1 MPKVSPGGEAT
12 SLPAL
17 AHAQAPFLDFCPC
30 LCENGHVRVIDFH
43 THIYPPE
50 IIAQREAYLRRD
62 DWFRRLYADPR
73 ARMVTAEDLVAS
85 MDRGG
90 VDVAVTFGF
99 AWADQ
104 GLCRAANDYLVDA
117 VSRWPDRLLGFAVVN
132 PAAEGADQEL
142 ERSVQNGLRGLGELM
157 PDGQGYALDDPRL
170 DDIVELATRW
180 KRPVL
185 IHAGE
190 PIGHTYPGKSKSTL
204 QGFYGLAL
212 RHPEAVLV
220 AAHWGGG
227 LLFYELMPEVR
238 QVLKNVFYDTAAS
251 LYLYDEAIFSLAAR
265 LVPDKV
271 LFGTDYPLIDQGRF
285 LRCIRRS
292 GLTPS
297 AQQSMMGGNA
307 ARVLR

>member
-1 MPKVSPGGEAT
+1 MTMCESSIFIPTYSRQRSSPSVKRTCGATIGFAVCMPIQEPGWSQQKT
-12 SLPAL
+12 SS
-17 AHAQAPFLDFCPC
+17 
-30 LCENGHVRVIDFH
+30 
-43 THIYPPE
+43 
-50 IIAQREAYLRRD
+50 LR
-62 DWFRRLYADPR
+62 WTGA
-73 ARMVTAEDLVAS
+73 A
-85 MDRGG
+85 
-90 VDVAVTFGF
+90 TFGF

-104 GLCRAANDYLVDA
+104 GLCRATNDYVVDA
-117 VSRWPDRLLGFAVVN
+117 VSRRPDRLLGFAVVN
-132 PAAEGADQEL
+132 PAGEGADQEL
-142 ERSVQNGLRGLGELM
+142 ERSVQKGLCGIGELM

-204 QGFYGLAL
+204 QGFYALAL

-271 LFGTDYPLIDQGRF
+271 LFGTDYPLIDQERF